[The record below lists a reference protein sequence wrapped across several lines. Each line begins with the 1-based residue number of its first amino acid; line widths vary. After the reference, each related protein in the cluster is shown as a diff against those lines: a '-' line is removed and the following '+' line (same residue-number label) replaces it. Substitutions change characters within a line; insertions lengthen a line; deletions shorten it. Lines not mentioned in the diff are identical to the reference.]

1 MTCLSASLFIRHVT
15 IKLFVIVTI
24 ITTIIVPSN
33 GYEDHYLTNFISN
46 YGMFPKLKW
55 FGFGPIR
62 WRYPIVT
69 GPNRSKMSLFSLS
82 PSFWRSTNCFLD
94 ESILT
99 HVVKSNS
106 WFFSPTYEFILVVF
120 IILKIEIRPFISKQA
135 NAQYFIFP
143 REIIEKSS
151 RLEFT
156 WHVWPRLTSNATCSF
171 ILPRPF

>member
-1 MTCLSASLFIRHVT
+1 
-15 IKLFVIVTI
+15 
-24 ITTIIVPSN
+24 
-33 GYEDHYLTNFISN
+33 
-46 YGMFPKLKW
+46 MFPKLKW

-69 GPNRSKMSLFSLS
+69 GTHSSKMSPFSLS

-106 WFFSPTYEFILVVF
+106 WFFSPTYEFIPVVF
-120 IILKIEIRPFISKQA
+120 IILTIEIRPLFQSKQTP
-135 NAQYFIFP
+135 NILFFP

-151 RLEFT
+151 RLDFT
-156 WHVWPRLTSNATCSF
+156 WHVWPHLTSIAPCSNIF
-171 ILPRPF
+171 PRPF